1 MKILKLNKFG
11 YWLVLSEIEKKH
23 KIFCQCKCGI
33 KRWVYKYDL
42 IRSKSKSCG
51 CLGAEESSKRFTK
64 HGLYKSVKGMGSHP
78 LGGTWRQMMCR
89 CYNKTSIN
97 YKNYGGRGI
106 KVCQRWH
113 DFTNFVNDI
122 PPKPKSKKKY
132 TLDRINNNGNYEPNN
147 VKWSTSR
154 EQAFNRNKC
163 KFYLYKGKTQHL
175 IEWSEELKINISTL
189 FERLKRGMSFE

>member
-1 MKILKLNKFG
+1 
-11 YWLVLSEIEKKH
+11 
-23 KIFCQCKCGI
+23 
-33 KRWVYKYDL
+33 
-42 IRSKSKSCG
+42 
-51 CLGAEESSKRFTK
+51 
-64 HGLYKSVKGMGSHP
+64 
-78 LGGTWRQMMCR
+78 MMCR

-113 DFTNFVNDI
+113 DFTNFVNDL

-189 FERLKRGMSFE
+189 FERLKRGMSFEQAVTIPIRRKRMI